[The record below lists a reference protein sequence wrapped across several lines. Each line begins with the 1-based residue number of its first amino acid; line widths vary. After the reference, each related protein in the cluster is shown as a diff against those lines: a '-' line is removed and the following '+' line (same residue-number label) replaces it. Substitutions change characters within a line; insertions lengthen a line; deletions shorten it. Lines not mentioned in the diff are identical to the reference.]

1 MNRLLVIYFCLFII
15 PNAFAS
21 DINFNYTKTED
32 GVTLLPKAGFVT
44 NTAFIKI
51 QVVTDKIIRVIA
63 APQKASSTASSLIT
77 SYKSVDLPVFN
88 LLPSDGEKLTL
99 KTQFLNVSI
108 DLNTGAVSFFD
119 ATGNPVL
126 NERKVERRLS
136 PVVHEGNRSYE
147 ISQTFETSTD
157 DAWYG
162 LGQHQDGLFNYK
174 GYQVNL
180 FQNNTEVAV
189 PFLISRKNYGILWD
203 NYSITKVG
211 DVRDYKPLKEIK
223 LFSMDDQPGWLSS
236 SYCNDKTKPNDA
248 VLERPE
254 SEIKMEF
261 LGDSKLLLPAEF
273 SPAKGLVK
281 WEGAIGS
288 EMEGGH
294 KMRFTY
300 GGYIKVWF
308 DNKLVLDRWRQNWNP
323 GSAILNFDMVKGK
336 KYPFKIE
343 WVPDGG
349 ESYISLK
356 WMEPTEEKNENSFSF
371 KSEAGQQ
378 EDYYFVYGNDM
389 DDVIS
394 GYRLLTGKAV
404 MLPKWAL
411 GFWQSRERYKTQE
424 EILNTVSEFRKRKIP
439 LDNIVLDWNYWKED
453 QWGSQQFDATRFPNP
468 DSMIQVIHD
477 KYHTQLMISVWPKFY
492 EGIASYKMFD
502 KNGWLYKRNIADRQR
517 DWIAKGYVST
527 FYDPF
532 NAAARKGFWNLL
544 NENLYKKGVD
554 AWWMDASEP
563 DILSSVSA
571 EKRKEQMYPL
581 AAGITAEFLNAYPLE
596 NAKGIYEGQRETN
609 PDKRVFI
616 LTRSGFAG
624 MQRYAAATW
633 SGDISSR
640 WHDMLN
646 QISAGINFS
655 MSGMPYW
662 TMDAGGFAV
671 EDKYLHPTSEES
683 EEWRELMPR
692 WYQFGAFVPLFRVH
706 GQPPFREI
714 YNVAPE
720 THPAYKSMLYYNKF
734 RYRLMPYIY
743 SVAGKTYFENYT
755 IMRGL
760 VMDFAGDEA
769 VKNIADQYM
778 FGPSL
783 LVSPVS
789 DYKQRSRKVYL
800 PMGQGWYNLYSG
812 KYLDGGQSINADAPF
827 ERMPVFVKAGA
838 IIPFGPEL
846 QYTAEK
852 KADTITLYVYAG
864 KDGAFT
870 LYEDEGLNYNY
881 EKGLFAN
888 IKFFYSESNQ
898 SITIN
903 EREGAFPGMLKKRY
917 FRIKYNRKE
926 TESALSLDN
935 REGQIIT
942 YNGKKQIVHL
952 K

>member
-1 MNRLLVIYFCLFII
+1 
-15 PNAFAS
+15 
-21 DINFNYTKTED
+21 
-32 GVTLLPKAGFVT
+32 
-44 NTAFIKI
+44 
-51 QVVTDKIIRVIA
+51 
-63 APQKASSTASSLIT
+63 
-77 SYKSVDLPVFN
+77 
-88 LLPSDGEKLTL
+88 
-99 KTQFLNVSI
+99 
-108 DLNTGAVSFFD
+108 
-119 ATGNPVL
+119 
-126 NERKVERRLS
+126 
-136 PVVHEGNRSYE
+136 
-147 ISQTFETSTD
+147 
-157 DAWYG
+157 
-162 LGQHQDGLFNYK
+162 
-174 GYQVNL
+174 
-180 FQNNTEVAV
+180 
-189 PFLISRKNYGILWD
+189 
-203 NYSITKVG
+203 
-211 DVRDYKPLKEIK
+211 
-223 LFSMDDQPGWLSS
+223 
-236 SYCNDKTKPNDA
+236 
-248 VLERPE
+248 
-254 SEIKMEF
+254 
-261 LGDSKLLLPAEF
+261 
-273 SPAKGLVK
+273 
-281 WEGAIGS
+281 
-288 EMEGGH
+288 
-294 KMRFTY
+294 
-300 GGYIKVWF
+300 
-308 DNKLVLDRWRQNWNP
+308 
-323 GSAILNFDMVKGK
+323 
-336 KYPFKIE
+336 
-343 WVPDGG
+343 
-349 ESYISLK
+349 
-356 WMEPTEEKNENSFSF
+356 
-371 KSEAGQQ
+371 
-378 EDYYFVYGNDM
+378 
-389 DDVIS
+389 
-394 GYRLLTGKAV
+394 
-404 MLPKWAL
+404 
-411 GFWQSRERYKTQE
+411 
-424 EILNTVSEFRKRKIP
+424 
-439 LDNIVLDWNYWKED
+439 
-453 QWGSQQFDATRFPNP
+453 
-468 DSMIQVIHD
+468 
-477 KYHTQLMISVWPKFY
+477 
-492 EGIASYKMFD
+492 
-502 KNGWLYKRNIADRQR
+502 
-517 DWIAKGYVST
+517 
-527 FYDPF
+527 
-532 NAAARKGFWNLL
+532 
-544 NENLYKKGVD
+544 
-554 AWWMDASEP
+554 MDASEP
-563 DILSSVSA
+563 DILSNVSA

-683 EEWRELMPR
+683 EEWRELMTR